1 MKKMMKMK
9 KALVF
14 TLLCVAVLLALAS
27 PALAV
32 TYSGGTDG
40 QRAYAQEVI
49 ESCRLDY
56 QWIDARVDGIDLL
69 IAEHY
74 DPYWEFIDHD
84 PLRGVAGLAWWGNI
98 VVHAGYPPGYNSF
111 FGEIVAHEWC
121 HQIWFGMPLIWRL
134 EWGMLCTEGIDYWDS
149 TQWLQMPEEN
159 FAECARVAMF
169 DQKYQYNPYPRTHL
183 NVISQKDT
191 ANFILTYR
199 WWTENHFPDL
209 EAEDYE
215 LKAAA
220 GYLSHEG
227 VILGYVDGTMGPYQ
241 PLTKR
246 HVALMAERM
255 GLECELSTNDY
266 QPALRGDV
274 RDNIPDLTWL
284 EERWDE
290 QITRG
295 QLARLM
301 WRTQLDLWGE
311 CYE

>member
-1 MKKMMKMK
+1 MGDIIMKR
-9 KALVF
+9 
-14 TLLCVAVLLALAS
+14 TLLIIILLLIIAVMVLVWAW
-27 PALAV
+27 PAQAV
-32 TYSGGTDG
+32 TYSGGTPEH
-40 QRAYAQEVI
+40 RHLAREII

-56 QWIDARVDGIDLL
+56 QWIDARVEEVDVLF
-69 IAEHY
+69 AEEY
-74 DPYWEFIDHD
+74 DPYWEFCDSLEGIV
-84 PLRGVAGLAWWGNI
+84 GVAWWGNI
-98 VVHAGYPPGYNSF
+98 VIDSHYAPRLGSF
-111 FGEIVAHEWC
+111 FTEIVAHEWC

-134 EWGMLCTEGIDYWDS
+134 EWGLLCTEGIDYWDS
-149 TQWLQMPEEN
+149 TQWLQMPAEN

-169 DQKYQYNPYPRTHL
+169 DPKYQHMPYPRTHL

-191 ANFILTYR
+191 ANFIFTYR